1 MIAGLKASPF
11 IFTAGGSPGRVTR
24 ADLLRQQT
32 LLDAA
37 GTIKHQPYTV
47 PAQFG
52 PGTRAAMSSK
62 LFPELVLGHVFHPLP
77 LNKSAL
83 VTRPGDPPAVK
94 WAELRGDS
102 VRLMLD
108 GSRGIKQCLLL
119 LKEGFESYLVDQR
132 RASKVV

>member
-1 MIAGLKASPF
+1 MINEIGLEAF
-11 IFTAGGSPGRVTR
+11 
-24 ADLLRQQT
+24 LEQQQT

-94 WAELRGDS
+94 MNGEAFNPAIMKMPCG
-102 VRLMLD
+102 V
-108 GSRGIKQCLLL
+108 
-119 LKEGFESYLVDQR
+119 KEGWEYIVVARGPRVERRDIWVPEAERYAEEHGLV
-132 RASKVV
+132 A